1 MGSLKNVCMPN
12 KPKTTTKFLVGDAF
26 TILKWYCTMMTYLF
40 IERFFWSS
48 NCSKFLL
55 LVDYVDT

>member
-40 IERFFWSS
+40 IERFFGLATVV
-48 NCSKFLL
+48 NFYCL
-55 LVDYVDT
+55 